1 MDRHDP
7 SLPYLEQYRMD
18 LEQFKGLFSVLFS
31 WASGTHTDGLAVRFF
46 RLLDQNA
53 DALINFR
60 EFINGLGECVCVSL
74 FLPLSLSLSLIF
86 FLVYIYSLYS
96 NTVYI
101 IVSSTSCVLMQSVLL
116 TSLSDSLYNV

>member
-18 LEQFKGLFSVLFS
+18 LEQFKGLFSVLFP

-46 RLLDQNA
+46 RMLDHNT

-60 EFINGLGECVCVSL
+60 EFINGLGVLCHGDLTEKL
-74 FLPLSLSLSLIF
+74 KLLYKMHILP
-86 FLVYIYSLYS
+86 
-96 NTVYI
+96 
-101 IVSSTSCVLMQSVLL
+101 
-116 TSLSDSLYNV
+116 

>member
-1 MDRHDP
+1 MFVCSASYFTVFVIAAIVKLFLLNPQAEHLTSCYWGGTSNPMDRHDP

-60 EFINGLGECVCVSL
+60 EFINGLGE
-74 FLPLSLSLSLIF
+74 
-86 FLVYIYSLYS
+86 
-96 NTVYI
+96 
-101 IVSSTSCVLMQSVLL
+101 
-116 TSLSDSLYNV
+116 